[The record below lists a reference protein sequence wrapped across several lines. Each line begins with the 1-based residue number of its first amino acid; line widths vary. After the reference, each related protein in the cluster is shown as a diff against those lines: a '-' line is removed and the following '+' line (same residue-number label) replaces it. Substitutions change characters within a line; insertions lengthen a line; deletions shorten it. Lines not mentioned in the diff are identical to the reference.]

1 MYSRTHFKNIFTAVA
16 LGLFSGALIAL
27 FFKSL
32 FWIQNFQQNNTHYIL
47 LLPIVFI
54 LLRLMKRYSLY
65 FPASVVEVY
74 HATPADYKYWSRG
87 GLFFNFIGSML
98 SHFSGASIGRE
109 GVAITMSAS
118 LVQLFKLD
126 WSYWRPII
134 ISAAFGIAIGHPIV
148 GFVFMYEVFSTNWD
162 QKIWGLLM
170 TWTGCLVVQTL
181 QVPHLLEPFL
191 VLDIN
196 STIDKL
202 VFVMCAAAVIGLFS
216 RFYKNQLFNLKQRFD
231 QAPVWILVLLICIV
245 SGILFLPQ
253 FKDLHSLSLN
263 QFHLV
268 QTGQIT
274 FDFLIYKFLFTLF
287 FVAIGF
293 WGGDFVP
300 SVLIGSGCG
309 VYLAHIFG
317 IDPKFGL
324 MVGSFSFFCGLTRL
338 KWTAFVMAAFLVGFQ
353 HLLWI
358 YLFLTVCRWFAG
370 TASVYTTEPSI
381 IQNE

>member
-1 MYSRTHFKNIFTAVA
+1 MYSSAHTKNIFFAVI
-16 LGLFSGALIAL
+16 LGLFSGTIIAV

-32 FWIQNFQQNNTHYIL
+32 FWIQNFQQNNSHYIL
-47 LLPIVFI
+47 LLPIVFLI
-54 LLRLMKRYSLY
+54 LKLFKKQSLY
-65 FPASVVEVY
+65 FPVSVSEVY
-74 HATPADYKYWSRG
+74 SATAANQKYWSRG
-87 GLFFNFIGSML
+87 GLFFNFIGSTL

-118 LVQLFKLD
+118 LVQLLKLD
-126 WSYWRPII
+126 WNYWRPII
-134 ISAAFGIAIGHPIV
+134 MSAAFGIAIGHPIV

-170 TWTGCLVVQTL
+170 TWTGCLVIQTL
-181 QVPHLLEPFL
+181 QVPHLIEPFL

-196 STIDKL
+196 STTDKF
-202 VFVMCAAAVIGLFS
+202 VFSIAAAAMIGLLSRLYKSQFFS
-216 RFYKNQLFNLKQRFD
+216 LKQRFD
-231 QAPVWILVLLICIV
+231 RTSLWILLPLIFIA

-263 QFHLV
+263 QFQML
-268 QTGQIT
+268 QSGQVSIE
-274 FDFLIYKFLFTLF
+274 FLIYKFLFTLF

-300 SVLIGSGCG
+300 SVLIGSGFG
-309 VYLAHIFG
+309 IYLAHFFG
-317 IDPKFGL
+317 VDPKFGL
-324 MVGSFSFFCGLTRL
+324 MVGAFSFFCGLTRL

-358 YLFLTVCRWFAG
+358 YLFLTVSRWFAG
-370 TASVYTTEPSI
+370 TASVYTTEPSTY
-381 IQNE
+381 